1 MTNWQHTHD
10 CLFPFSQDA
19 LLVKPTDQQ
28 ASRAANLVCI
38 MLRYRREVDR
48 EELDPV
54 SHPLQY
60 GYFMDI
66 ASFVPAPPV
75 LAVDFKG
82 VCVCV
87 CCYIFALYFS

>member
-1 MTNWQHTHD
+1 MTKWQHTHD
-10 CLFPFSQDA
+10 YLFPFSQDA

-48 EELDPV
+48 EELHPV

-60 GYFMDI
+60 GYFVDV

-75 LAVDFKG
+75 LVVDFKG
-82 VCVCV
+82 VCVCY
-87 CCYIFALYFS
+87 YIFALYFS